1 MASAAFVRPPCTR
14 LVVLLAALIAMPFG
28 LAAGHELRPGDPWP
42 VLGPGDTVYL
52 APGAYA
58 GPWEIDVAGVRVEA
72 AGATL
77 TGPTEGS
84 ALILTAPDVEVRG
97 LAVRDAGAAFDLYAP
112 DAAVWLLGCD
122 GCRLTGLD
130 AHGTPAGLRIESSYD
145 VRVTSARLRGAPDGP
160 GVTAYQAD
168 GLEIVDADV
177 RGFLDGVYVERSDD
191 VRIVASEVRGARRYG
206 LHVMFGAGLEVS
218 DTTVAGGGVGSA
230 VMYGRDAHL
239 TGNRIEGHVGPLAYG
254 LLLQEMDG
262 AVVEDTALTGNTVGA
277 LVVSAPDVRIT
288 GGTIEG
294 SGTGLLVRRTPD
306 AEASAVRVHGVRFA
320 GNVADVAV
328 DDPDAAVTL
337 RGNAY
342 DAASRLD
349 RDGDGV
355 SDVPYLPTSS
365 FALLS
370 SREPDLSLFAG
381 SPGVRL
387 WQAAEAT
394 VPGLRMASLHD
405 PAPRPM
411 AGPDAGVDVAGA
423 VAALAALLLALAWSV
438 RLATGPRRRAPAGA
452 AR

>member
-1 MASAAFVRPPCTR
+1 MARSARTLPALRRALALAALLAVVSAASAAV
-14 LVVLLAALIAMPFG
+14 
-28 LAAGHELRPGDPWP
+28 HELRPGDPWP
-42 VLGPGDTVYL
+42 ALAPGDTVRL
-52 APGAYA
+52 APGSYS

-72 AGATL
+72 QGATL
-77 TGPTEGS
+77 VGPAEGS

-112 DAAVWLLGCD
+112 DAAAWLLGCD
-122 GCRLTGLD
+122 RCRLTGLD
-130 AHGTPAGLRIESSYD
+130 SEGTPAGLRIESSRD
-145 VRVTSARLRGAPDGP
+145 VRIEGARLRGAPEGP

-191 VRIVASEVRGARRYG
+191 VRIAASEVEGARRYG
-206 LHVMFGAGLEVS
+206 LHVMFGAGLEVTG
-218 DTTVAGGGVGSA
+218 TTVAGGGVGSA
-230 VMYGRDAHL
+230 VMYGRDARL
-239 TGNRIEGHVGPLAYG
+239 TGNRFAGHVGPLAYG

-277 LVVSAPDVRIT
+277 LVVSAPAVRIE
-288 GGTIEG
+288 GGTIAG
-294 SGTGLLVRRTPD
+294 AGPGLLVRRTPD
-306 AEASAVRVHGVRFA
+306 ADASAVRVRGVRFA

-328 DDPDAAVTL
+328 DDPEAAVTL

-342 DAASRLD
+342 DAASPLD

-355 SDVPYLPTSS
+355 SDAPYLPTSS

-381 SPGVRL
+381 SPGVQL
-387 WQAAEAT
+387 WAAAEAT

-405 PAPRPM
+405 AAPRPV
-411 AGPDAGVDVAGA
+411 AAPDAGLDARGA
-423 VAALAALLLALAWSV
+423 VAALATLTLALAAAA
-438 RLATGPRRRAPAGA
+438 RLAGLPRRRAPAGA